1 MLVDVT
7 RQVGGALVLQPYVD
21 QPPLIAVL
29 ACTEG
34 TIPFRA
40 PDRHGKTALELLA
53 QRVRQAYSD
62 RVDGANPAA
71 AQAFADRVVW
81 EATAL
86 TNRDVGSFAEVD
98 PGLFLSNT
106 WLLIEESNAPLAVAG
121 MYSVQEYR
129 LGLSRMDRFLRALDP
144 QNVFHQYKGEPSP
157 VELVDLRANALNNLV
172 FATDYLER

>member
-1 MLVDVT
+1 M
-7 RQVGGALVLQPYVD
+7 
-21 QPPLIAVL
+21 
-29 ACTEG
+29 
-34 TIPFRA
+34 
-40 PDRHGKTALELLA
+40 
-53 QRVRQAYSD
+53 
-62 RVDGANPAA
+62 
-71 AQAFADRVVW
+71 
-81 EATAL
+81 
-86 TNRDVGSFAEVD
+86 GSFAEVD